1 MNGLTLS
8 PVFGWIISPLL
19 AVLVIAAAVGH
30 VMWMAGRRHVDAT
43 KATYVRRMLAAVTI
57 AVMLVTPGTVRVTQS
72 KAVNATD
79 VFIAVDIT
87 GSMAVSDAHYGSSET
102 ITRIEAARRAVAD
115 ITRLYPDASFAAV
128 GFGTSGTLDV
138 PLTPDARAITNWAD
152 ALTLEPTSSSAGS
165 NLDKAIDPLLTTMKS
180 AHDQHPDDTML
191 VYYISDGEQTSTKTR
206 RTFSSLRAY
215 ADDAVTVGVGS
226 AKGGRI
232 PQIDNTGAIQANRFV
247 TDPTTRQPGVSML
260 DEKSLKAIADE
271 MSGSYVHVDASRT
284 LGAQD
289 ADTTSKDYRM
299 ANTHQDRERVV
310 PLVWPF
316 AMLLTLLLAWEAV
329 DWARTSRRLL

>member
-19 AVLVIAAAVGH
+19 AALVIAAAIGH
-30 VMWMAGRRHVDAT
+30 VMWMTSRRHVDAT
-43 KATYVRRMLAAVTI
+43 KATYVRRILAAVTI

-72 KAVNATD
+72 KAVNTTD

-87 GSMAVSDAHYGSSET
+87 GSMAVADAHYGSSAT
-102 ITRIEAARRAVAD
+102 ITRIEAARKAVAD
-115 ITRLYPDASFAAV
+115 ITALYPDASFAAV

-138 PLTPDARAITNWAD
+138 PLTPDAQAITNWAE

-215 ADDAVTVGVGS
+215 ADDAVAVGVGS
-226 AKGGRI
+226 TKGGRI
-232 PQIDNTGAIQANRFV
+232 PQIDSTGAIRSDKFV
-247 TDPTTRQPGVSML
+247 TDPTTKQPGVSML
-260 DEKSLKAIADE
+260 DEKSLKTIADE
-271 MSGSYVHVDASRT
+271 MSGSYVHADADRT
-284 LGAQD
+284 LGSQD
-289 ADTTSKDYRM
+289 AKTTSKDYRM

-316 AMLLTLLLAWEAV
+316 AILLTLLLAWEAV